1 MNAPT
6 LNHKFQRLAIC
17 GVLIFSINLVSSY
30 LFPVIPISEL
40 GPASALPP
48 VFGLLFGP
56 WGALGSAFGYLAAD
70 ILSGDPPEIYLVY
83 FFVQFLYGYIPYK
96 LWYLLDRN
104 ETISTPRLDTVGNL
118 TKFVV
123 IMFVNSMVM
132 AGFLGF
138 LLDGLGL
145 YDLVSLTTVIF
156 ALNNFDFS
164 IMLGT
169 LVLIG
174 ASYYRIFVIKPRTTR
189 KTRVPSLL
197 YDTLAVVALIT
208 GVVNVVYSLYSGPDL
223 YSMAAGTVTYTLA
236 LIYFLKPVTRKIG
249 EKKSQVRVTLTEKL
263 ILVFIII
270 GAIIAVVTGILS
282 IYTIPVVQ
290 GAEIVF
296 WESVYLHITLI
307 LSIFYISS
315 ILLLGYIER
324 TITIPIESISKIVTN
339 YVSDSEGITNS
350 DLITKKCQEYA
361 ADQTEVGILAHSFQD
376 MIQDLEV
383 YLENLKK
390 VTSQKEKI
398 NTELNVARKIQAD
411 MLPRMSSLGDRDEFS
426 IYATNLPAREVGGD
440 FYDFFMVDDKHLAV
454 VIGDV
459 SGKGV
464 PAALFM
470 VIAKTLI
477 KNQAQLGKNPEEV
490 FATVNNQLVEGNDEN
505 MFVTSWMGILETT
518 TGKFTYVNAGH
529 NPPILLHSGETPAS
543 DGKGRAD
550 GNYQG
555 LKSERD
561 YPGIKSEGNYQGLK
575 SGVNYQWLKSKP
587 RFILG
592 GIENTQYHQEEIQM
606 EPGDV
611 IYLYTDGVTEAINQD
626 EEMFGEDRLVEALTC
641 PIKNVNGQSESY
653 TKTGGETGTKSNPDY
668 CLEEMCTT
676 IQSKI
681 NEFTRDQE
689 QFDDITMLCM
699 EYKGSTKK

>member
-1 MNAPT
+1 MNTPN
-6 LNHKFQRLAIC
+6 LKHKLQRLAVC

-40 GPASALPP
+40 GPVSALPP

-104 ETISTPRLDTVGNL
+104 ETISPPRLDTVRNL
-118 TKFVV
+118 AKFVV
-123 IMFVNSMVM
+123 IMFVNSVVM

-145 YDLVSLTTVIF
+145 YELVSLTTIIF

-164 IMLGT
+164 IMFGAL
-169 LVLIG
+169 LVIG
-174 ASYYRIFVIKPRTTR
+174 ASYYGIHMIKPHTIP
-189 KTRVPSLL
+189 KTFLPSLL
-197 YDTLAVVALIT
+197 YDAMAVVALVT
-208 GVVNVVYSLYSGPDL
+208 GVVNVVYSLYSGPDI
-223 YSMAAGTVTYTLA
+223 YSLAASTVTYTLA
-236 LIYFLKPVTRKIG
+236 LFYFLKPVTRRIG
-249 EKKSQVRVTLTEKL
+249 ERKGQVRITITEKL

-270 GAIIAVVTGILS
+270 GAIIALVTGILS

-290 GAEIVF
+290 GGEIEF

-324 TITIPIESISKIVTN
+324 TITIPIESISEIVTK
-339 YVSDSEGITNS
+339 YVSDSEGIAS
-350 DLITKKCQEYA
+350 SALITAKCQEYA
-361 ADQTEVGILAHSFQD
+361 ADETEVGILAHSFTN

-390 VTSQKEKI
+390 VTSEKEKI

-411 MLPRMSSLGDRDEFS
+411 MLPRISSLGDRDEFD

-477 KNQAQLGKNPEEV
+477 KNQAQLGKIPEEV
-490 FATVNNQLVEGNDEN
+490 FAIVNNQLVEGNDEN
-505 MFVTSWMGILETT
+505 MFVTGWMGILETT

-529 NPPILLHSGETPAS
+529 NPPILLHNGTNQRDDQGS
-543 DGKGRAD
+543 DAG
-550 GNYQG
+550 
-555 LKSERD
+555 
-561 YPGIKSEGNYQGLK
+561 
-575 SGVNYQWLKSKP
+575 NYQWLKSKP
-587 RFILG
+587 GFILG
-592 GIENTQYHQEEIQM
+592 GMENTQYHQEEIQM
-606 EPGDV
+606 EPGDL

-626 EEMFGEDRLVEALTC
+626 EEMFGEGRLIETLTSQ
-641 PIKNVNGQSESY
+641 IKSSI
-653 TKTGGETGTKSNPDY
+653 ETGVKINQDAG
-668 CLEEMCTT
+668 LEEMCTN

-681 NEFTRDQE
+681 NDFAKEQE
-689 QFDDITMLCM
+689 QFDDITMLVM
-699 EYKGSTKK
+699 EYKK

>member
-6 LNHKFQRLAIC
+6 LNHKLQRLAIC

-189 KTRVPSLL
+189 KTRVPSLF

-208 GVVNVVYSLYSGPDL
+208 GVVNVVYSLYSGPDI

-324 TITIPIESISKIVTN
+324 TITIPIESISEIVTN

-376 MIQDLEV
+376 MIRDLEV
-383 YLENLKK
+383 YLENLKT

-411 MLPRMSSLGDRDEFS
+411 MLPRMSTLGDRDEFS

-440 FYDFFMVDDKHLAV
+440 FYDFFMVDDNHLAV

-518 TGKFTYVNAGH
+518 TGKFTFVNAGH
-529 NPPILLHSGETPAS
+529 NPPILLHSDENPAS
-543 DGKGRAD
+543 DGKGHAD
-550 GNYQG
+550 GNYQE
-555 LKSERD
+555 LKSEID
-561 YPGIKSEGNYQGLK
+561 YRWQSRI
-575 SGVNYQWLKSKP
+575 NYQWLKSKP
-587 RFILG
+587 GFILG
-592 GIENTQYHQEEIQM
+592 GLENTQYHQEEIQM

-626 EEMFGEDRLVEALTC
+626 EEMFGEERLIEAL
-641 PIKNVNGQSESY
+641 NGQIKSSIESGV
-653 TKTGGETGTKSNPDY
+653 KINHDSMLKK
-668 CLEEMCTT
+668 MCYH

-681 NEFTRDQE
+681 NDFAKDQE
-689 QFDDITMLCM
+689 QFDDITMLIIQY
-699 EYKGSTKK
+699 YKKI